1 MTNILRLEKDMAS
14 IFQKNLRF
22 KINNKILKE
31 GKLILFSFKEFYLH
45 FKLHVTG
52 NTYKYIELPY
62 PYNYKIN
69 SSCILFDYTN
79 TSLSKNNSD
88 VDVLIKLL
96 KRTKHSKFYDNTLII
111 EIS

>member
-1 MTNILRLEKDMAS
+1 MTNILKLEKDMAS
-14 IFQKNLRF
+14 IFQKDLKF

-62 PYNYKIN
+62 PYYYKITP
-69 SSCILFDYTN
+69 SSIMFDYTN
-79 TSLSKNNSD
+79 NSLSKNNTD
-88 VDVLIKLL
+88 IDVLIKLL
-96 KRTKHSKFYDNTLII
+96 KRAKHSKFYDNTLII